1 VPELQVQ
8 NVGFEGTDLR
18 DESRYHPQLVENLAD
33 TRLLEE
39 PAVNMRGEQM
49 LIGFTF
55 GAREKKQHL
64 VVRVFSD
71 ASGEAN
77 AVFPEIKSKKCNSH
91 VVLRLRHFN

>member
-1 VPELQVQ
+1 
-8 NVGFEGTDLR
+8 
-18 DESRYHPQLVENLAD
+18 VENLAD

-77 AVFPEIKSKKCNSH
+77 AILPEIKSKKCNSH
-91 VVLRLRHFN
+91 SHRLYPRFSNHRFVPRLMDSRSCFDSDPSFTQP

>member
-18 DESRYHPQLVENLAD
+18 DESRDHPQLVENLAD
-33 TRLLEE
+33 PRLLEE
-39 PAVNMRGEQM
+39 LAFNMRGEQM

-77 AVFPEIKSKKCNSH
+77 AVFPEIESKKCNSH